1 MTIEVKPGRTGSDSD
16 VRQFLWLE
24 ERLGDDLL
32 EELGIVTEVTG
43 QKMNRSH
50 ILSCATSQ

>member
-1 MTIEVKPGRTGSDSD
+1 VTIEVKPGRTGSDSD
-16 VRQFLWLE
+16 VRQFLWSE

-43 QKMNRSH
+43 RKKNRSR
-50 ILSCATSQ
+50 ILSRATSQ